1 MQLFLDSNDFD
12 SELLKLKQ
20 RIKNIL
26 NECFIDIYLQCHYK
40 TFDFFGNVLT
50 PMEDEFLKFTSGN
63 FIEWCKRTSRLF
75 EFGFESV
82 IFVTYSNYNSMSIEL
97 LNIYVDDFFKKD
109 LFNEKWFKCL
119 QCKEFTEYEN
129 EGLCYDCELKNYR
142 STDGEKLST

>member
-40 TFDFFGNVLT
+40 TFDFFGNVIA
-50 PMEDEFLKFTSGN
+50 PMEDEFLKFTRSN
-63 FIEWCKRTSRLF
+63 FIE
-75 EFGFESV
+75 
-82 IFVTYSNYNSMSIEL
+82 
-97 LNIYVDDFFKKD
+97 
-109 LFNEKWFKCL
+109 WFKCL

-129 EGLCYDCELKNYR
+129 EGLCYDCEFKNYR
-142 STDGEKLST
+142 L